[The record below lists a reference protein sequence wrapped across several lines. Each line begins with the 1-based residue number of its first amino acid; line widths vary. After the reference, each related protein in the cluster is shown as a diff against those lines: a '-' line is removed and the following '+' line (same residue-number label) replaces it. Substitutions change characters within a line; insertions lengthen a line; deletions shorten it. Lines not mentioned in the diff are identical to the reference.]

1 MTATARSIVRKAP
14 RTFVTN
20 LGDLVS
26 VVQAYDDTTGQ
37 LTEHIVIAHPRDL
50 EHVAFT
56 PRARHRRQ
64 DARKGL
70 IPC

>member
-1 MTATARSIVRKAP
+1 MSAPARSIVRKAP

-20 LGDLVS
+20 LGDQVS
-26 VVQAYDDTTGQ
+26 IVQTYDDTTGQ
-37 LTEHIVIAHPRDL
+37 LTEHVVIAHPRDL

-56 PRARHRRQ
+56 PRARHRRHE
-64 DARKGL
+64 ARKGL